1 MKTNQT
7 FRLVSASLLMA
18 VVFVGNSVAQ
28 TTHATALPSTAA
40 QTVNINS
47 TYHYGV
53 DSIERAGVSNVYTWT
68 ITGVPAPVAGTHYIM
83 SPVAATN
90 NSQKTIKWLVAGAYI
105 VNLGEANPV
114 ANGGCSIT
122 HGTIAVTVNAVPT
135 GTVQFASLTGTNQC
149 SATIGTAYTTN
160 LTNTGTISYPV
171 TITYSITKNGITT
184 TGNTVSVATPGTSVT
199 FPSSDA
205 FTSALADDAGRK
217 ITITG
222 VTDSFGGTLTIGA
235 NSTHTLTIWA
245 LPAITTIHHD

>member
-1 MKTNQT
+1 MKTKQA

-18 VVFVGNSVAQ
+18 VVFVGNLAAQ

-47 TYHYGV
+47 TYHYGI
-53 DSIERAGVSNVYTWT
+53 DSVERAGVSNIYTWT
-68 ITGVPAPVAGTHYIM
+68 VTGVPAPVAGTHYVI
-83 SPVAATN
+83 SPAAATN

-105 VNLGEANPV
+105 VHLSEANPV
-114 ANGGCSIT
+114 ANGGCSVT

-149 SATIGTAYTTN
+149 SAAASTAYTTN

-171 TITYSITKNGITT
+171 TITYSITKNGATT
-184 TGNTVSVATPGTSVT
+184 TGYTVSVAAPGTSVT
-199 FPSSDA
+199 FPASDA
-205 FTSALADDAGRK
+205 FTSSLADDTGRK

-235 NSTHTLTIWA
+235 NATHTLTIWA
-245 LPAITTIHHD
+245 LPVISTIHHD